1 MLSICTLTGSLAASI
16 QSGLYGGM
24 TGGLFSLC
32 QSVAATSVLP
42 AAGAIISAAGA
53 TVAGKALIGAALES
67 SGDDTAAPRRRLIQ
81 DSFTDKSDQEEV
93 SDFPCLDE
101 TFDNDE
107 LESPRQED
115 YTSVALP
122 PFSTLNNANS
132 IIIGPINW
140 GNEITEEFYALL
152 GVIPNCQD
160 LANRRIRVRRV
171 IDREN
176 YVHVEFPSQIDLAT
190 FTNNWMST
198 RPPEYMNVHITL

>member
-1 MLSICTLTGSLAASI
+1 
-16 QSGLYGGM
+16 M

-32 QSVAATSVLP
+32 QSVAATTVVP

-53 TVAGKALIGAALES
+53 TVAGTALIGAVMES
-67 SGDDTAAPRRRLIQ
+67 GGDDTAPPRLRLSQ
-81 DSFTDKSDQEEV
+81 DSFNDKSDQEEASV
-93 SDFPCLDE
+93 SPGLDE
-101 TFDNDE
+101 TFDDG
-107 LESPRQED
+107 ESKSLSQED
-115 YTSVALP
+115 YASVALP
-122 PFSTLNNANS
+122 PFSTLNNINS

-152 GVIPNCQD
+152 GVIANCQD

-171 IDREN
+171 IDKEN

>member
-1 MLSICTLTGSLAASI
+1 M
-16 QSGLYGGM
+16 
-24 TGGLFSLC
+24 
-32 QSVAATSVLP
+32 P

-53 TVAGKALIGAALES
+53 TVAGKALIGAAIES
-67 SGDDTAAPRRRLIQ
+67 SGDNTAAPQRRLSQ
-81 DSFTDKSDQEEV
+81 GSFNDKSGEEQA
-93 SDFPCLDE
+93 SDSFPCLDE
-101 TFDNDE
+101 TFDDDK
-107 LESPRQED
+107 LEGPSQEE

-122 PFSTLNNANS
+122 PFSTFNNANS

-171 IDREN
+171 IDKEN

-190 FTNNWMST
+190 FTNNWMSS
-198 RPPEYMNVHITL
+198 RPPEYMNVHMTIGDK